1 MKKIL
6 IVGGAGYIG
15 SQVNKLLSESGFE
28 TVVFD
33 NLSKGHRES
42 VKWGI
47 LEVGDLAKV
56 DDIEKVFN
64 KYDFE
69 AVLNFAAYIEVGESV
84 KEPEK
89 YYFNNVI
96 TTLNLLSVMKK
107 HQVVKIIFSST
118 AATFGMPEYTP
129 IDEKHPQN
137 PINPY
142 GRTKLMIENIFKD
155 YDSAY
160 GLKYVVFRYFNACGA
175 DANGEIGE
183 WHEPESHLIP
193 ILLEAAAGKREFFQL
208 NGVDYPTEDGSCVR
222 DYVHVEDLAQ
232 AHLLGLKH
240 LLSGG
245 GSEFYNLG
253 SGMGYSNKQILEAV
267 KKVTVKDFGVKYG
280 PRREGDPAILLA
292 SSEKIKKELG
302 WDPKYKLIEGI
313 VATAWKWYQKKK

>member
-15 SQVNKLLSESGFE
+15 SQVNKLLSKNGFE

-33 NLSKGHRES
+33 NLAKGHLEA
-42 VKWGI
+42 VKWGV
-47 LEVGDLAKV
+47 LEVGDLANI
-56 DDIEKVFN
+56 DDIEKVFI

-69 AVLNFAAYIEVGESV
+69 AILNFAAFIEVGESV
-84 KEPEK
+84 KDPEK
-89 YYFNNVI
+89 YYFNNVV

-107 HQVVKIIFSST
+107 HQVEKIIFSST

-142 GRTKLMIENIFKD
+142 GKTKLMIENIFKD
-155 YDSAY
+155 FDTAY

-193 ILLEAAAGKREFFQL
+193 ILLEAADGKREFFQL

-253 SGMGYSNKQILEAV
+253 SGKGYSNKQILEAV
-267 KKVTVKDFGVKYG
+267 KKVTGKNFEVKYG
-280 PRREGDPAILLA
+280 PRREGDPPTLLA

-302 WDPKYKLIEGI
+302 WDPKYKSIEEI
-313 VATAWKWYQKKK
+313 VTTAWKWYQKKK